1 MKKRLDHAYNSPRKI
16 PKIDSVLSSVVSSS
30 PEFGKLGVIMA
41 ILNAWKETLGDK
53 LSGVTKIIKYENSV
67 LYVKVTSSAW
77 RNEFYHIEDEIKSN
91 LRARLGKIKITK
103 IMFV

>member
-1 MKKRLDHAYNSPRKI
+1 MKKRTDHAYNSPRRI
-16 PKIDSVLSSVVSSS
+16 PKIDSVLTSVVSSS
-30 PEFGKLGVIMA
+30 PEFGKLEIIMA
-41 ILNAWKETLGDK
+41 ILRAWKETLGEK
-53 LSGVTKIIKYENSV
+53 LSGVTKIIKYENNI

-77 RNEFYHIEDEIKSN
+77 RNEFYHIENEIKSN